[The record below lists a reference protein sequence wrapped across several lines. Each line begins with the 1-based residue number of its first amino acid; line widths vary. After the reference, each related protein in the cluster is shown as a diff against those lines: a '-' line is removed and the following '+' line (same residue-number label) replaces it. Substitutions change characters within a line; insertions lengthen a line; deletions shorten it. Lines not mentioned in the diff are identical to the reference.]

1 MVSQFLMIFWLG
13 GKQSY
18 DYSVC
23 MGLDSTVNFCNYN
36 MFDISR
42 RGLVGNKYIFLLK

>member
-1 MVSQFLMIFWLG
+1 MVSRFLMIFRLG

-23 MGLDSTVNFCNYN
+23 MGLDSTVNFCNY
-36 MFDISR
+36 ICPKLA
-42 RGLVGNKYIFLLK
+42 GGIW